1 MTIQTIQELL
11 NTKIQNLGLNTRT
24 INALSGTQYIY
35 NPTTATFDKPRIV
48 TLKDL
53 MNTSIEDLLRFNN
66 LGRKEVSNITDVIKF
81 FIKKH
86 IDIFNQFSD
95 QVFMALGLNA
105 YALRHYIREI
115 NVESTPNAQTASAT
129 QSKIDIRK
137 KEIAEYYASI
147 ENIKKL
153 IAQKEFE
160 IIELQKQSTKPS
172 EKQK

>member
-1 MTIQTIQELL
+1 MTIQELL

-24 INALSGTQYIY
+24 INVLSGTQYIY

-66 LGRKEVSNITDVIKF
+66 LGRKEVSDITYVIKF

-105 YALRHYIREI
+105 YALRYIREI
-115 NVESTPNAQTASAT
+115 NVEFTPNAQTASAT

-137 KEIAEYYASI
+137 KEIAEHYASI

>member
-1 MTIQTIQELL
+1 MTIQELL
-11 NTKIQNLGLNTRT
+11 NTKIQDLGLNART
-24 INALSGTQYIY
+24 INALSNTQHTY
-35 NPTTATFDKPRIV
+35 NPATATFDKARIV
-48 TLKDL
+48 TLLDL
-53 MNTSIEDLLRFNN
+53 MNTRREDLLRFRN
-66 LGRKEVSNITDVIKF
+66 LGKKAVSDITYMIELL
-81 FIKKH
+81 IEKH
-86 IDIFNQFSD
+86 IDIFNQFSN
-95 QVFMALGLNA
+95 QEFMALGLNA
-105 YALRHYIREI
+105 HALHNYIREK
-115 NVESTPNAQTASAT
+115 NVEFTPNAQTASAT

>member
-1 MTIQTIQELL
+1 MIELL
-11 NTKIQNLGLNTRT
+11 
-24 INALSGTQYIY
+24 
-35 NPTTATFDKPRIV
+35 
-48 TLKDL
+48 
-53 MNTSIEDLLRFNN
+53 IE
-66 LGRKEVSNITDVIKF
+66 
-81 FIKKH
+81 KH
-86 IDIFNQFSD
+86 IDIFNQFSN
-95 QVFMALGLNA
+95 QEFMALGLNA
-105 YALRHYIREI
+105 HALHNYIREK

-172 EKQK
+172 EKQKWLT